1 MIWDRFYYYCW
12 TQLPV
17 NQGPK
22 FSKSRIMLV
31 QLLWWQM
38 LIHYCSTCHWSTFE
52 PWSSK
57 NQCKGSQAPYIH
69 QREVSLGLEEIKL
82 KRFKT
87 SLVSR
92 FSQIVCLFSTPV
104 FRVVNSD
111 ALCVIN
117 LFKFEY
123 KHCTQIS
130 RWCLQ
135 NKTVSPPLVLIHQDQ
150 EEPIF
155 TTCVLKS
162 HSIHCSVHRTLK
174 GN

>member
-1 MIWDRFYYYCW
+1 MLALPVSLHITLMSAESDVKAKVLKNVLELAPTRKPRITCNSGYIFNWHLFFHLKKCSSFYAHSVIWDRFYYYYCW

-69 QREVSLGLEEIKL
+69 QRGLP
-82 KRFKT
+82 R
-87 SLVSR
+87 
-92 FSQIVCLFSTPV
+92 
-104 FRVVNSD
+104 
-111 ALCVIN
+111 
-117 LFKFEY
+117 
-123 KHCTQIS
+123 
-130 RWCLQ
+130 
-135 NKTVSPPLVLIHQDQ
+135 
-150 EEPIF
+150 
-155 TTCVLKS
+155 TT
-162 HSIHCSVHRTLK
+162 RD
-174 GN
+174 